1 MTYLKTKIYFAVN
14 CVETIVDLNSDV
26 RALFSV
32 SPYLQSQT
40 LLVYIFIGR
49 ECRFGQIQVQLYSLY
64 IFEISQQSSLP
75 VTSNRGNRI
84 LEIKG

>member
-75 VTSNRGNRI
+75 VTSNWGNRI